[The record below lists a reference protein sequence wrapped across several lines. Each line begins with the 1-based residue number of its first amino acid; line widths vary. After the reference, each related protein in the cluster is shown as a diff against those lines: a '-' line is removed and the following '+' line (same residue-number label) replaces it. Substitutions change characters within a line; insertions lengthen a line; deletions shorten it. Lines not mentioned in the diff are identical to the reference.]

1 MALAHALLAALI
13 DSPCSGYDL
22 AKRFNGSVGFFWSA
36 SYQQIYRELS
46 KLEAQVWIDAE
57 IIHQENRPDK
67 KNYRITE
74 LGKQKLQEWIAQP
87 SEPMAFKDDLLVK
100 IFAGYVV
107 SPATILIEIENH
119 RQAHQQR
126 LEEYKNIQEKGF
138 RNPNKLDLTA
148 KYQYL
153 TLRNGIRYETE
164 WLAWCSE
171 AIALLQDIDIN
182 HQPHNPNL

>member
-22 AKRFNGSVGFFWSA
+22 AKQFNGSVGFFWSA

-46 KLEAQVWIDAE
+46 KLEAQLWIEAE
-57 IIHQENRPDK
+57 VIYQENRPDK
-67 KNYRITE
+67 KIYSITE

-87 SEPMAFKDDLLVK
+87 SEPMVFKDDLLVK

-107 SPATILIEIENH
+107 SPTIILAELENH

-126 LEEYKNIQEKGF
+126 LEEYKIIQLKAF
-138 RNPNKLDLTA
+138 NNPNHLSLAA

-164 WLAWCSE
+164 WLAWCAE
-171 AIALLQDIDIN
+171 AIALLQE
-182 HQPHNPNL
+182 

>member
-46 KLEAQVWIDAE
+46 KLEAQAWINAE
-57 IIHQENRPDK
+57 IIYQENRPDK
-67 KNYRITE
+67 KNYQITE
-74 LGKQKLQEWIAQP
+74 LGKAKLQEWIAQP

-100 IFAGYVV
+100 IFAGYVA
-107 SPATILIEIENH
+107 SPAIILAEIENH
-119 RQAHQQR
+119 RQIHQQR
-126 LEEYKNIQEKGF
+126 LEEYQDIQKKGF
-138 RNPNKLDLTA
+138 TNPDKLDITA

-164 WLAWCSE
+164 WLAWCCE
-171 AIALLQDIDIN
+171 AIALLQDIEN
-182 HQPHNPNL
+182 EPNNSNL